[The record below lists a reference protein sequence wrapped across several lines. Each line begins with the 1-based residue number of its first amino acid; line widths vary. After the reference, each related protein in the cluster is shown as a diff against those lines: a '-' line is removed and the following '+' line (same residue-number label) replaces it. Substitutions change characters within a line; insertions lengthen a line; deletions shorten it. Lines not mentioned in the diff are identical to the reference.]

1 MIGVFKYFKKLD
13 KVRIVSAPIHK
24 LDGFYFHVKIPC
36 VVEPV
41 TLSTRDLLSKHSNQ
55 LSKEDK
61 AIVINTFKLEVKY
74 KLIAITDKEFL
85 IMDLQTKK
93 KHWLDLTYAAL
104 RKLPENSLRTKD
116 ITKIT
121 DKISYEITSTNKQR
135 FTDYSKCAPASE
147 DKILKL
153 KIVK

>member
-1 MIGVFKYFKKLD
+1 MFKYFKKLD
-13 KVRIVSAPIHK
+13 KVRLISEPIQK
-24 LDGFYFHVKIPC
+24 SDGFYFHIKIPC

-41 TLSTRDLLSKHSNQ
+41 TLSTRDLLSKYANQ

-61 AIVINTFKLEVKY
+61 AIVINTFKMEVKY
-74 KLIAITDKEFL
+74 KLLAITDKEFL
-85 IMDLQTKK
+85 ILDLNTKK
-93 KHWLDLTYAAL
+93 THWLDLTYTAL
-104 RKLPENSLRTKD
+104 KKLPENSLRTRD

-121 DKISYEITSTNKQR
+121 DKIAYEVTSTNKQR